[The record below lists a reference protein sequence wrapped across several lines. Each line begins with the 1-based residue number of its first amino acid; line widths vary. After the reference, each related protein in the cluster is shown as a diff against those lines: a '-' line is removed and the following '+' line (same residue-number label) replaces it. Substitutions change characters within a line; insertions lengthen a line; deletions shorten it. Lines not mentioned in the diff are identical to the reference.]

1 MITQEG
7 MKLLIRLLELRREAR
22 KIYHREL
29 AAFDE
34 DRVVG
39 GDPAAYA
46 SAEDRVLREL
56 RHEILRLLGIL

>member
-7 MKLLIRLLELRREAR
+7 MKLLIELLELRKKAR
-22 KIYHREL
+22 RIYQTEL
-29 AAFDE
+29 IAFDE
-34 DRVVG
+34 DRIAG

-56 RHEILRLLGIL
+56 RTEILKLLGIL